1 MSFTVNLSR
10 NVRKPPFIQQ
20 KGKVRAASQHRGSG
34 GILVFPFVLLTIN
47 RQVMLLIEGNSTD
60 GGDDIPGIQ
69 YMERRM
75 NAMGN
80 GDAAY
85 TKSNGG

>member
-1 MSFTVNLSR
+1 
-10 NVRKPPFIQQ
+10 
-20 KGKVRAASQHRGSG
+20 
-34 GILVFPFVLLTIN
+34 
-47 RQVMLLIEGNSTD
+47 MLLIEGNSTD

-85 TKSNGG
+85 TKSNGGWPTFCV